1 MLGVALVLAVGI
13 APEGSGNV
21 PATATA
27 TEAVDGGRGRGSEG
41 LVLRRRAERRS
52 LSWVDLGGPGED
64 GWALEV
70 QTGAV

>member
-27 TEAVDGGRGRGSEG
+27 TGAGDGGRGSEG

>member
-27 TEAVDGGRGRGSEG
+27 TGAVDGGRGSEG